1 MEPHRFVESLS
12 FDREIPLDELI
23 GAADR
28 KALKVILSQILRD
41 DFAIIG
47 PAGET
52 LLGEDNCQENSRVSL
67 VLELEPLGYLISEC
81 EDKEAL
87 QIAQK
92 CIVMQLRFAQKYLMA
107 SALHIEAIQED
118 YTKLC
123 EEHEALLESEAKYK
137 QLSESL
143 DEKVKEQ
150 VQTIESAQRQL
161 FESEK
166 LASVGHLA
174 ASVAHEINNPIG
186 FINSNLNT
194 AKGYVEDFKA
204 LGAKITNGASPDVLK
219 AEWQELDMDFVM
231 EDFEGLLVECLDGG
245 KRVAEIVADLKLFS
259 NIDAEDEITVDLNK
273 YVATSMNVAQASVDG
288 HMEID
293 FQQGDLPMVECRP
306 GYIGQVILALVL
318 NANDAMAGKGTIHVR
333 TYLKDAY
340 AFVELRDEGPG
351 IPREVIDKVFDP
363 FFTTKEVGAGKG
375 LGLTSCRDIVL
386 NHGGDIRII
395 SEPGQGTTVSFWIP
409 VKSNAKDKPV

>member
-28 KALKVILSQILRD
+28 KALHTILGKILNA
-41 DFAIIG
+41 DFAIVDTSG
-47 PAGET
+47 KT
-52 LLGEDNCQENSRVSL
+52 LLGEEGVEPISKVSL
-67 VLELEPLGYLISEC
+67 VLELEPLGYLVTLSQ
-81 EDKEAL
+81 DKAAL
-87 QIAQK
+87 QVAHK

-123 EEHEALLESEAKYK
+123 EEHEALLASEAKYK

-143 DEKVKEQ
+143 DEKVKDQ
-150 VQTIESAQRQL
+150 VKTIESAQRQL

-174 ASVAHEINNPIG
+174 AGVAHEINNPIG

-194 AKGYVEDFKA
+194 AKSYVEDFKA
-204 LGAKITNGASPDVLK
+204 LGKMISDGASPDQLK
-219 AEWQELDMDFVM
+219 AEWASLDMDFVM
-231 EDFEGLLVECLDGG
+231 EDFESLLVDCLDGG

-259 NIDAEDEITVDLNK
+259 NIDAEEEISVDMNK

-288 HMEID
+288 HID
-293 FQQGDLPMVECRP
+293 MDFDQGDLPMITCRA
-306 GYIGQVILALVL
+306 GYIGQVVLALVL
-318 NANDAMAGKGTIHVR
+318 NANDAMGGKGKLHVR
-333 TYLKDAY
+333 SYAQDARVY
-340 AFVELRDEGPG
+340 FEFRDEGPG
-351 IPREVIDKVFDP
+351 IPAEVIDKVFDP

-375 LGLTSCRDIVL
+375 LGLTSCRDIIV
-386 NHGGDIRII
+386 NHGGDIRID
-395 SEPGQGTTVSFWIP
+395 STPGAGTTVSFWLPLKRDIR
-409 VKSNAKDKPV
+409 N